1 MTKLE
6 YLLMYQKADLK
17 KQQLENSLR
26 TTESRQR
33 LNKVTKLLREQ
44 QTAIQKLTEEAE
56 SQSNALTKLLTLQDN
71 LSHELELNRSEMET
85 LEADE
90 EVTAEE
96 LTEFRQDVE
105 RLNREL
111 SRLEKEVRALLEQL
125 ERISSDFQKARS
137 LGGRAK
143 KEYDRLKAVVEVEKT
158 ESAAGITAAAKEME
172 TVERQVD
179 PTFLA
184 KYKKARV
191 HHSMPVVPVVN
202 DKCSGCNM
210 SIPMAVIKKLT
221 SQETVMECENCGRI
235 LYYPKTN

>member
-26 TTESRQR
+26 TTESRQK
-33 LNKVTKLLREQ
+33 LNKITKLLREQ
-44 QTAIQKLTEEAE
+44 QTAIQKLTEEAKG
-56 SQSNALTKLLTLQDN
+56 QQNALAKLLSQQDG
-71 LSHELELNRSEMET
+71 LTHELELNRSEMET

-111 SRLEKEVRALLEQL
+111 GRLEKDVKALLEQL
-125 ERISSDFQKARS
+125 ERISNDFQKARS

-143 KEYDRLKAVVEVEKT
+143 KEYDRLKAVCEVEKN
-158 ESAAGITAAAKEME
+158 ESAASISAATKEME

-191 HHSMPVVPVVN
+191 HHNMPVVPVVN
-202 DKCSGCNM
+202 EKCSGCNM

-221 SQETVMECENCGRI
+221 SQETVLECENCGRI
-235 LYYPKTN
+235 LYYQK

>member
-96 LTEFRQDVE
+96 LTEFRTDVE

-111 SRLEKEVRALLEQL
+111 SRLEEDVKGLLEQL
-125 ERISSDFQKARS
+125 EKTTAEFQKARS

-143 KEYDRLKAVVEVEKT
+143 KEYDRLKAVCEVEKT
-158 ESAAGITAAAKEME
+158 ESAASIDAATKEME

-184 KYKKARV
+184 KYKRARV
-191 HHSMPVVPVVN
+191 HHSIPVVPVVN
-202 DKCSGCNM
+202 EKCSGCNM
-210 SIPMAVIKKLT
+210 SLPMAVIKKLT
-221 SQETVMECENCGRI
+221 SQETVLECENCGRI
-235 LYYPKTN
+235 LYQK